1 MTQGRNGG
9 KADGAASGREDG
21 MEGNA
26 KRVAGASAG
35 GGEAKQ
41 ALRARMRRL
50 RLEQPAPLWLARSR
64 AAQARLMRAPCWQK
78 ADTLALY
85 MPAKGETGT
94 ELLLE
99 SALADG
105 RRVFYPRVL
114 GGNGAMEFVEVRG
127 LDDFERGAFG
137 IMEPRPAL
145 AGEPE
150 RAFNPDLVVVPGLA
164 FDRRGRRLGF
174 GGGYYDR
181 FFAQSSC
188 LTLAGFCFSFQLCR
202 EVPADPWDVAMDAV
216 CTDEELILP

>member
-1 MTQGRNGG
+1 MAQGRNGG
-9 KADGAASGREDG
+9 KADGATSGREDG

-127 LDDFERGAFG
+127 LDDF
-137 IMEPRPAL
+137 
-145 AGEPE
+145 
-150 RAFNPDLVVVPGLA
+150 
-164 FDRRGRRLGF
+164 
-174 GGGYYDR
+174 
-181 FFAQSSC
+181 
-188 LTLAGFCFSFQLCR
+188 
-202 EVPADPWDVAMDAV
+202 
-216 CTDEELILP
+216 

>member
-1 MTQGRNGG
+1 MT
-9 KADGAASGREDG
+9 
-21 MEGNA
+21 
-26 KRVAGASAG
+26 
-35 GGEAKQ
+35 
-41 ALRARMRRL
+41 
-50 RLEQPAPLWLARSR
+50 LWLARSR

-150 RAFNPDLVVVPGLA
+150 R
-164 FDRRGRRLGF
+164 GRRLGF
-174 GGGYYDR
+174 GGGYYDHY
-181 FFAQSSC
+181 FAHASR

-202 EVPADPWDVAMDAV
+202 EVPADPWDVTMDAV
-216 CTDEELILP
+216 CTDEELVLP

>member
-9 KADGAASGREDG
+9 KADGGASGREDDG
-21 MEGNA
+21 
-26 KRVAGASAG
+26 RAG
-35 GGEAKQ
+35 AKQ
-41 ALRARMRRL
+41 ALRAGMRRL
-50 RLEQPAPLWLARSR
+50 RLEQPAALWEERSR
-64 AAQARLMRAPCWQK
+64 AAQERLMRSPCWLQAK
-78 ADTLALY
+78 TLALY

-127 LDDFERGAFG
+127 QGDFAPGAFG
-137 IMEPRPAL
+137 ILEPLPAL
-145 AGEPE
+145 AGETAGTF
-150 RAFNPDLVVVPGLA
+150 RPDLAVVPGLA

-174 GGGYYDR
+174 GGGYYDHY
-181 FFAQSSC
+181 FAHASR

-202 EVPADPWDVAMDAV
+202 EVPADPWDVTMDAV
-216 CTDEELILP
+216 CTDEELVLP

>member
-1 MTQGRNGG
+1 MAQGRNGG
-9 KADGAASGREDG
+9 MADGAASGREDG
-21 MEGNA
+21 MEGIA
-26 KRVAGASAG
+26 KGAGES
-35 GGEAKQ
+35 KQ

-50 RLEQPAPLWLARSR
+50 RLEQPASLWLARSR

-78 ADTLALY
+78 ADSLALY
-85 MPAKGETGT
+85 MPAKGEIGT

-127 LDDFERGAFG
+127 LGDFERGAFG

-150 RAFNPDLVVVPGLA
+150 WAFSPDLVVVPGLA

-174 GGGYYDR
+174 GGGYYDHY
-181 FFAQSSC
+181 FAHASR

-202 EVPADPWDVAMDAV
+202 EVPADPWDVTMDAV
-216 CTDEELILP
+216 CTDEELVLP